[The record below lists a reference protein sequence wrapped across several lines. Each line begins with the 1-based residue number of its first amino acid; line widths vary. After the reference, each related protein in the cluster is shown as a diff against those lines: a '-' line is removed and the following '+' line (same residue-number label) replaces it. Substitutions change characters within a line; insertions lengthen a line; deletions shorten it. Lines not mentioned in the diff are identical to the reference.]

1 MSRKIP
7 LFYILAHRLDIFH
20 FVETTYFST
29 RKFLQTK
36 LFIISSLP
44 SLSCRVKSIYNITTE
59 ACLTAKIFRKNPKV
73 QLTFRLGR
81 PSSLTIGRSLL
92 VDRSQQKRRL
102 KPSVSHFLRGVRG
115 GRRRKDELP
124 TILEHALSIVLH
136 DKTSFPF

>member
-1 MSRKIP
+1 ME
-7 LFYILAHRLDIFH
+7 A
-20 FVETTYFST
+20 TYFST

-36 LFIISSLP
+36 LFIISFGLIISSLP
-44 SLSCRVKSIYNITTE
+44 SLSCRVKSVYSTTTE
-59 ACLTAKIFRKNPKV
+59 ASLTAMIFRKNPKV
-73 QLTFRLGR
+73 QLTFRLDR

-115 GRRRKDELP
+115 GRRRKDGLP